1 MNRFRSISFKHRS
14 LPVFPV
20 VLAFVFFVFPLIVCA
35 EEYRELTLEEA
46 YHSALKYNE
55 RISAS
60 GHRVDQAKE
69 DIRIARSPLLPQIQV
84 QGRHIRMKEATDPR
98 SGITLPDHYNEASI
112 QASQVLFHGGKLRI
126 AIQASRYVAEGSEY
140 ENYRT
145 RQQILY
151 SVSESFYNVL
161 FARRFTEI
169 AENQLTRSNQHLEL
183 ARQRQ
188 EVGLVDITAVLRAQ
202 VQVAAA
208 MEAVEDAKNNYTIA
222 KEQLALEM
230 GISTVP
236 ASVMEP
242 ESIEM
247 EDAGVDAYIESAFN
261 SRRDLMAAEK
271 WLMAAEKQVEAER
284 RDFLPSLSLEGG
296 YFRVDEDRI
305 YAGDD
310 YNWQAALVAT
320 YPLFTGLRD
329 TAEIARA
336 RAMESEMQ
344 AAYNR
349 AKQEIRLD
357 VRSSYADIQTRKK
370 MIRHLGEQVD
380 AAQAHYDQVSAK
392 FEEGLASTVDVVDA
406 HTALN
411 EAELSLA
418 NVYYRLQLDHLRL
431 QLATGEFLEDM
442 VHSKNTIKEGQSG

>member
-1 MNRFRSISFKHRS
+1 MNQFRNISFKHRS
-14 LPVFPV
+14 LPIFQL

-69 DIRIARSPLLPQIQV
+69 DIRIARSPLLPQIQAR
-84 QGRHIRMKEATDPR
+84 GRHIRTKETTDPR

-126 AIQASRYVAEGSEY
+126 AIQASRYIAEGSEY

-247 EDAGVDAYIESAFN
+247 EDAGVDAYIKSAFN

-296 YFRVDEDRI
+296 YFRVDEDNI

-431 QLATGEFLEDM
+431 QLATGKFLEDM
-442 VHSKNTIKEGQSG
+442 VHSKNTIREGQSG

>member
-1 MNRFRSISFKHRS
+1 MNRFCGIAFKHRF
-14 LPVFPV
+14 LTAFPF
-20 VLAFVFFVFPLIVCA
+20 VLAFVLFVFPPIVCA

-46 YHSALKYNE
+46 YHSALKHNE
-55 RISAS
+55 RISVS

-84 QGRHIRMKEATDPR
+84 RGRHIRMKETTDLR
-98 SGITLPDHYNEASI
+98 LGTGPDHYNEASI

-126 AIQASRYVAEGSEY
+126 AIQASRFVAEGSEY
-140 ENYRT
+140 EDYRT

-169 AENQLTRSNQHLEL
+169 AENQLTRSNQHMEL

-188 EVGLVDITAVLRAQ
+188 EVGLVDMTAVLRAR

-236 ASVMEP
+236 ASVKEP

-247 EDAGVDAYIESAFN
+247 EDAGVDAYIESAFK

-271 WLMAAEKQVEAER
+271 WLLAAEKQVEAER

-296 YFRVDEDRI
+296 YYRVDEDRI
-305 YAGDD
+305 YYGDD

-431 QLATGEFLEDM
+431 QLATGEFLQDM
-442 VHSKNTIKEGQSG
+442 VHSNNTIREGQSG